1 MGNKHYDKAFKE
13 RAVELSKKRGNIN
26 GVARELGIS
35 GSQRSKWRRAYEQ
48 YGKNSFPGHGI
59 EQLTA

>member
-26 GVARELGIS
+26 QVARELGVS
-35 GSQRSKWRRAYEQ
+35 RAD
-48 YGKNSFPGHGI
+48 K
-59 EQLTA
+59 

>member
-26 GVARELGIS
+26 QVARELGVS
-35 GSQRSKWRRAYEQ
+35 SSQLSKWRIESNN
-48 YGKNSFPGHGI
+48 YGANSFPGRGV
-59 EQLTA
+59 